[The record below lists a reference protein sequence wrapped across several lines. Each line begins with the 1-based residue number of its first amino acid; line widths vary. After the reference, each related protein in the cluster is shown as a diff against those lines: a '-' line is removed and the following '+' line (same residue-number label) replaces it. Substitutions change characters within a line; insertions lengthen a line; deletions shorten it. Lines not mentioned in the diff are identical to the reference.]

1 MTVGKTPTASLLP
14 KSKGFTKECTWG
26 GGERGIYNLEVT
38 IYSLPMISK
47 MWECTEFFA
56 LWTSSLRS
64 DFNLSFQELRVG
76 VIPSK

>member
-1 MTVGKTPTASLLP
+1 MYM
-14 KSKGFTKECTWG
+14 G